1 MEAGDRREFPTIH
14 MPKTVVILI
23 GTNDLSYSDCH
34 EDQQELLNAAPGI
47 VNRQAPL
54 QTYAL
59 WMQHMLSLLL
69 SQHNL
74 HRFVELP
81 RGDVIGCMVSS
92 CERNLYILSPKMQY
106 NLAGGVCST
115 PCFIVP
121 SV

>member
-1 MEAGDRREFPTIH
+1 MSGAGDESGNLLWRLETGGEFPTIH

-54 QTYAL
+54 QIRAL
-59 WMQHMLSLLL
+59 WMRYMLSLLL

-81 RGDVIGCMVSS
+81 H
-92 CERNLYILSPKMQY
+92 
-106 NLAGGVCST
+106 GGVMGCVVSH
-115 PCFIVP
+115 
-121 SV
+121 

>member
-1 MEAGDRREFPTIH
+1 

-54 QTYAL
+54 QIRAL
-59 WMQHMLSLLL
+59 WMRYMLPLLL

-74 HRFVELP
+74 HGFVELP
-81 RGDVIGCMVSS
+81 HGDVMGCMVSH
-92 CERNLYILSPKMQY
+92 
-106 NLAGGVCST
+106 
-115 PCFIVP
+115 
-121 SV
+121 